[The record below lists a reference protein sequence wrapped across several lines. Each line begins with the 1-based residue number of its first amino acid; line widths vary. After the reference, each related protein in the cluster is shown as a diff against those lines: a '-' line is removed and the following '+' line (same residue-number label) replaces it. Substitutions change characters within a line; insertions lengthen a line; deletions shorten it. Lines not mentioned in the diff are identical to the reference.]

1 MLKKLITFSSA
12 VEIATGLA
20 LLVAPE
26 IVIALLIGGDEPLRA
41 MPLARVAGSVL
52 LALGVAC
59 WPPGGSAT
67 SESPALRAMLMYNAL
82 IALYLAYLFTA
93 GHLGGVLLW
102 PAVLLHAAVA
112 IMLAWAWRAERSA
125 PAGGA

>member
-1 MLKKLITFSSA
+1 MLKKLITFASA
-12 VEIATGLA
+12 AEIATGLA
-20 LLVAPE
+20 LLVAPQ
-26 IVIALLIGGDEPLRA
+26 IVISLLIGGDEPVRA
-41 MPLARVAGSVL
+41 MPLARVAGIVL

-67 SESPALRAMLMYNAL
+67 SEPPAVRAMLMYNAL
-82 IALYLAYLFTA
+82 IALYLAYLFAA

-112 IMLAWAWRAERSA
+112 VMLAWAWRAERSA

>member
-41 MPLARVAGSVL
+41 MPLARVAGIVL

-67 SESPALRAMLMYNAL
+67 SESPTLRAMLMYNAL